1 MSRGLGTIEV
11 FAATVER
18 AQCRGCK
25 AAIVWATIV
34 SSGRRMCFNS
44 LRVVE
49 TKLERVAPFRVIKV
63 VDLTL
68 NHWATCPDADTFR
81 RRERDP

>member
-1 MSRGLGTIEV
+1 MALGSIEV
-11 FAATVER
+11 FAASIQR
-18 AQCRGCK
+18 AQCRGCQ

-44 LRVVE
+44 LHVLE
-49 TKLERVAPFRVIKV
+49 TKLERAAPFRVIKV

-68 NHWATCPDADTFR
+68 NHWATCPNADSFR
-81 RRERDP
+81 RRERSLIQ